1 MNKKISKLSQCL
13 VPRDHD
19 EIKFKDKCTES
30 NRTTRSLYA
39 DEFFAKCWWEK
50 QSRTDVN
57 TWIVHET
64 DHENMRRT
72 LECLDCSK
80 QVIFLATNEPGTW
93 SGGKW
98 SCMCTHT
105 CIDFEYTCLFAYFCD
120 VTVTT
125 TRRKSLPFVTLV
137 DWQLFLI
144 FFLISIMFKCISI

>member
-80 QVIFLATNEPGTW
+80 QVIFFSYERAWNMVWRQMVMYVHAYVYWFWIYLP
-93 SGGKW
+93 
-98 SCMCTHT
+98 
-105 CIDFEYTCLFAYFCD
+105 FCLFLWRYSHHHPTKIITLCNIGWL
-120 VTVTT
+120 TT
-125 TRRKSLPFVTLV
+125 
-137 DWQLFLI
+137 FLN
-144 FFLISIMFKCISI
+144 FFSN